1 MLNKTWN
8 RFFVTDFFL
17 ICFND
22 MKRCIFYFSAF
33 FVFLTAP
40 FAEPSLSGFLENDI
54 ELKKLALEVKKSLLE
69 HKKTAIEN
77 GIDVSLSTGTAN
89 FRFNGQNTS
98 ISFNPSAKLSVP
110 QASNL
115 SVSASSKIKITDG
128 TNNSAD
134 TSFSFGIDL
143 ISGTSLERKITLIK
157 SERALLESKRKL
169 QNRALEAEKEYYTK
183 LKQLFQSASEIA
195 TAKNTLYEDTVTFEE
210 TKAKGYTKNSAKYR
224 QAELKVLSDAHTV
237 ETKIH
242 DFEHDCAVFATE
254 CGTSFSAEQNKKI
267 IADTNF
273 QAETDSTDF
282 LPQKIPQAEAVDIL
296 DFEKDF
302 YTKIESALYEHKIA
316 EMERAAAKDFS
327 LSANGGYTF
336 KNSNTSFSSNSS
348 GSDTIDA
355 GISAT
360 FKGINVETGIHIPS
374 DGSAPTYSAS
384 ATVKPNSFKTAKIKN
399 QTNSC
404 NYEEEF
410 LAIKSA
416 EKDYE
421 TDIVDKQTE
430 LNDIKWSKQ
439 TNTKTFDMY
448 KNLTDDMER
457 LFAQGIV
464 RETEYLDA
472 LANKEL
478 YKFKI
483 LMNDIDLIIYNNS
496 TKLLFC
502 RDAEIQD

>member
-1 MLNKTWN
+1 
-8 RFFVTDFFL
+8 
-17 ICFND
+17 

-33 FVFLTAP
+33 FVFLATA
-40 FAEPSLSGFLENDI
+40 FSEPSLSGFLENDL
-54 ELKKLALEVKKSLLE
+54 ELKKLALEVKKSSLE
-69 HKKTAIEN
+69 LQKTSIEN
-77 GIDVSLSTGTAN
+77 GIDISLSTGTAN
-89 FRFNGQNTS
+89 FRFDNQNTS
-98 ISFNPSAKLSVP
+98 VSFNPSAKISVP
-110 QASNL
+110 QAANL
-115 SVSASSKIKITDG
+115 SVSASSKIKITNG

-134 TSFSFGIDL
+134 TSFSFGVDL
-143 ISGTSLERKITLIK
+143 ISGAALERKIALTK
-157 SERALLESKRKL
+157 SERSLLEAKRKL

-183 LKQLFQSASEIA
+183 LKQLFQSASEIS
-195 TAKNTLYEDTVTFEE
+195 TAKNSLYEDTVTFEE
-210 TKAKGYTKNSAKYR
+210 VKAKGYSKNSTKYR
-224 QAELKVLSDAHTV
+224 QAELKVLSDAHDV

-242 DFEHDCAVFATE
+242 DFEHDCAVFASE
-254 CGTSFSAEQNKKI
+254 CGTVFSSTQNKDPKNEKSAEK
-267 IADTNF
+267 TS
-273 QAETDSTDF
+273 STDF
-282 LPQKIPQAEAVDIL
+282 LPQKIPEVEAINIL
-296 DFEKDF
+296 DFQKEF
-302 YTKIESALYEHKIA
+302 YTKIENAVYEHKIA
-316 EMERAAAKDFS
+316 EMTRAAAKDFS

-348 GSDTIDA
+348 NSSGSDTIDA
-355 GISAT
+355 GLSAT
-360 FKGINVETGIHIPS
+360 FKGISIETGIHVPH

-399 QTNSC
+399 QTNSY
-404 NYEEEF
+404 NKEEEII
-410 LAIKSA
+410 AIKSA

-439 TNTKTFDMY
+439 TNAKTFDMY
-448 KNLTDDMER
+448 KNLSDDMEK

-478 YKFKI
+478 YKFKL

>member
-1 MLNKTWN
+1 
-8 RFFVTDFFL
+8 
-17 ICFND
+17 
-22 MKRCIFYFSAF
+22 MKRGIFYFSTF
-33 FVFLTAP
+33 FLFLAIS
-40 FAEPSLSGFLENDI
+40 FAEPSLSGFLENDL
-54 ELKKLALEVKKSLLE
+54 ELKKLALEVKKSALE
-69 HKKTAIEN
+69 QEKTSIEN

-98 ISFNPSAKLSVP
+98 VSFNPSAKFSVP
-110 QASNL
+110 QAANL

-128 TNNSAD
+128 SNNSAD
-134 TSFSFGIDL
+134 TSISFGVDL
-143 ISGTSLERKITLIK
+143 ISGATLERKVSLIK
-157 SERALLESKRKL
+157 AERAFLEAKRKL

-183 LKQLFQSASEIA
+183 LKQLFQTASEISS
-195 TAKNTLYEDTVTFEE
+195 AKNTLYEDTVTFEE
-210 TKAKGYTKNSAKYR
+210 VKAKGYSKTSAKYR
-224 QAELKVLSDAHTV
+224 QAELKVLSDTHDV

-242 DFEHDCAVFATE
+242 DFEHDCAVFASE
-254 CGTSFSAEQNKKI
+254 CGTSFFSAQNTQNSKE
-267 IADTNF
+267 TN
-273 QAETDSTDF
+273 STDF
-282 LPQKIPQAEAVDIL
+282 LPQTIPITEAIDIL
-296 DFEKDF
+296 SFEKQF
-302 YTKIESALYEHKIA
+302 YTKIENAVYEHKIA
-316 EMERAAAKDFS
+316 EMERAAEKDFS
-327 LSANGGYTF
+327 LSASGGYTF
-336 KNSNTSFSSNSS
+336 KNSNTSFSDNSS

-360 FKGINVETGIHIPS
+360 FKGISVETGIHIPS
-374 DGSAPTYSAS
+374 DGSAPTYSAG

-399 QTNSC
+399 KTNSY
-404 NYEEEF
+404 NNEEEL

-448 KNLTDDMER
+448 KNLTDDMEK

-478 YKFKI
+478 YKFKL

>member
-1 MLNKTWN
+1 
-8 RFFVTDFFL
+8 
-17 ICFND
+17 

-33 FVFLTAP
+33 FFFLTAP

-54 ELKKLALEVKKSLLE
+54 ELKKLALEVKKSSLE
-69 HKKTAIEN
+69 QQKTSIEN

-98 ISFNPSAKLSVP
+98 ISFNPSAKFSIP

-115 SVSASSKIKITDG
+115 SVSATSKIKITDG

-143 ISGTSLERKITLIK
+143 ISGAALERKITFIK
-157 SERALLESKRKL
+157 SERALLEAKRKL

-195 TAKNTLYEDTVTFEE
+195 TSKNTLYEDTVTFEE

-254 CGTSFSAEQNKKI
+254 CGTSFSAEQNKKKS
-267 IADTNF
+267 AETNF
-273 QAETDSTDF
+273 PAEITSTDF
-282 LPQKIPQAEAVDIL
+282 LPKTIPQTEAIDIL
-296 DFEKDF
+296 AFEKKF
-302 YTKIESALYEHKIA
+302 YTKIENALYEHKIA
-316 EMERAAAKDFS
+316 EMERAAEKNFS
-327 LSANGGYTF
+327 LSANSGYTL
-336 KNSNTSFSSNSS
+336 KNSNTSFSSNSSSSS

-360 FKGINVETGIHIPS
+360 FKGINLETGIHIPS

-384 ATVKPNSFKTAKIKN
+384 ATIKPNSFKTSKIKK

-404 NYEEEF
+404 NNEEEI

-448 KNLTDDMER
+448 KNLTDDMEK

>member
-1 MLNKTWN
+1 
-8 RFFVTDFFL
+8 
-17 ICFND
+17 

-33 FVFLTAP
+33 FVFLTAT
-40 FAEPSLSGFLENDI
+40 FAEPSLSGFLENDL
-54 ELKKLALEVKKSLLE
+54 ELKKLALEVKKSSLE
-69 HKKTAIEN
+69 LQKTSIEN
-77 GIDVSLSTGTAN
+77 GIDISLSTGTAN

-98 ISFNPSAKLSVP
+98 VSFNPSAKISVP
-110 QASNL
+110 QAANL

-128 TNNSAD
+128 SDNSAD
-134 TSFSFGIDL
+134 TSFSFGVDL
-143 ISGTSLERKITLIK
+143 ISRAALERKIALTK
-157 SERALLESKRKL
+157 SERSLLEAKRKL

-183 LKQLFQSASEIA
+183 LKQLFQSASEIS
-195 TAKNTLYEDTVTFEE
+195 TAKNSLYEDTVTFEE
-210 TKAKGYTKNSAKYR
+210 VKAKGYSKNSTKYR
-224 QAELKVLSDAHTV
+224 QAELKVLSDAHDV

-254 CGTSFSAEQNKKI
+254 CGTVFSNPQNGESENKNSAEE
-267 IADTNF
+267 TN
-273 QAETDSTDF
+273 STDF
-282 LPQKIPQAEAVDIL
+282 LPQKIPEVEAVNIL
-296 DFEKDF
+296 DFQKEF
-302 YTKIESALYEHKIA
+302 YTKIENAVYEHKIA
-316 EMERAAAKDFS
+316 EMTRAAAKDFS

-336 KNSNTSFSSNSS
+336 KNSNTDFSNSSNSS

-355 GISAT
+355 GISAA
-360 FKGINVETGIHIPS
+360 FKGISVETGIHIPS

-399 QTNSC
+399 QTNSY
-404 NYEEEF
+404 NNEEEII
-410 LAIKSA
+410 AIKSA

-439 TNTKTFDMY
+439 TNAKTFDMY
-448 KNLTDDMER
+448 KNLSDDMEK

-478 YKFKI
+478 YKFKL